1 MATTHF
7 SWAFPATAAR
17 LIGDYSCLEDVGC
30 VLEDAPQAT
39 LLMSASRNG
48 WLLGTLVSVCTEL
61 GLARLKV
68 FKQTYSSFSVMELP
82 EVLQEIEY
90 VLAFARD
97 CPELISDVMH
107 HDYDAESVSLG
118 LQASVE
124 AAVPHLGPSRGEE
137 GDDPEYLFS
146 WLKSLR
152 MLVLQ
157 ANESGLCLVHVQ
169 PRCQA

>member
-1 MATTHF
+1 MATTYF

-30 VLEDAPQAT
+30 VLEDVPQAN

-48 WLLGTLVSVCTEL
+48 WLLATLVSVFTEL
-61 GLARLKV
+61 GLSRLKV
-68 FKQTYSSFSVMELP
+68 LKQTYSSFSVRELP
-82 EVLQEIEY
+82 EVLQEIES
-90 VLAFARD
+90 VLSFARD
-97 CPELISDVMH
+97 CPESIADVMQ

-157 ANESGLCLVHVQ
+157 ASESGLCLVHVQ
-169 PRCQA
+169 PRWQA

>member
-30 VLEDAPQAT
+30 VLEDVPQAN

-48 WLLGTLVSVCTEL
+48 WLLATLVAACTEL
-61 GLARLKV
+61 GLARLKA
-68 FKQTYSSFSVMELP
+68 FKQTYSSFSVRDLP
-82 EVLQEIEY
+82 EVLQEIELI
-90 VLAFARD
+90 LAFARD
-97 CPELISDVMH
+97 FPDCFADVMH

-124 AAVPHLGPSRGEE
+124 AAVPHLGPSHGEE

-146 WLKSLR
+146 WIKSLR

-157 ANESGLCLVHVQ
+157 ARESGLCLVHVQ
-169 PRCQA
+169 PRWQA